1 MKSGAWGHG
10 LSGRGK
16 LRVLLTECEVE
27 RVDHAVAASGA
38 WSRGLLIVEALRAGL
53 ANPELKL
60 DNGRRLRRIDA
71 LVPRKLVANL
81 KNAAALNNVTQQHLL
96 RHFLF
101 QYLAAAPWERRDTGR
116 EAVVSCD

>member
-1 MKSGAWGHG
+1 MKSGAWGRG

-16 LRVLLTECEVE
+16 LRLLLTECEVE
-27 RVDHAVAASGA
+27 RVDRAVAASGA
-38 WSRGLLIVEALRAGL
+38 WSRGLLIAEAVRAGL

-71 LVPRKLVANL
+71 LVPRKLVTNL

-101 QYLAAAPWERRDTGR
+101 QYIAAAPWERRDTGR
-116 EAVVSCD
+116 EEVVSCD